1 VKRAATND
9 LPRRTA
15 ALRARRRLGAR
26 PSRQR
31 GIALLVAILLVA
43 LGTIIAAAVAYENAM
58 TARRGAATLAFDEGV
73 LIGQG
78 AEALAAYAI
87 RTSWQQD
94 KNSVNTTQVW
104 AMPVGPI
111 EIVPGVMLD
120 ASIEDLSGRFNLNS
134 LVKDDG
140 TGTVDPVAQAA
151 FVNLLQSL
159 KIDTKW
165 AGYIIDWI
173 DPNIAPETPDGA
185 EDTVYMGQTPPY
197 LTANQYITSTTELL
211 ALPGF
216 GRDNY
221 NALAPYITALPPDAK
236 VNVCTAPGEVL
247 DAFLAPGTSDWGG
260 PNTPQLLKN
269 RQGASGCFPQIAKDY
284 QPTFEAAN
292 FAKASGEFAQ
302 TSKYFRLTSHITIGT
317 TEFNL
322 YSLLY
327 REDSNGTVRAI
338 QRSYSPD

>member
-1 VKRAATND
+1 
-9 LPRRTA
+9 
-15 ALRARRRLGAR
+15 
-26 PSRQR
+26 
-31 GIALLVAILLVA
+31 LLVAILLVA
-43 LGTIIAAAVAYENAM
+43 LGTIIAVAVAYDNAM
-58 TARRGAATLAFDEGV
+58 TARRGAATLSFDEAI

-78 AEALAAYAI
+78 AEALAAYGIQA
-87 RTSWQQD
+87 SWQQD
-94 KNSVNTTQVW
+94 KNNVFASQPW
-104 AMPVGPI
+104 AMPVGPL

-134 LVKDDG
+134 LLKEDT
-140 TGTVDPVAQAA
+140 TGTLVVDPVAQAA
-151 FVNLLQSL
+151 LVNLLEKAGIES
-159 KIDTKW
+159 KW

-173 DPNIAPETPDGA
+173 DPDIAPQTPDGA

-216 GRDNY
+216 GRDRY
-221 NALAPYITALPPDAK
+221 NKIAPYITALPPDAK

-247 DAFLAPGTSDWGG
+247 DMFLAPGRQDWGG
-260 PNTPQLLKN
+260 QNADQLLKN
-269 RQGASGCFPQIAKDY
+269 RQGASGCFPQITKDY
-284 QPTFEAAN
+284 QPTFDGAN
-292 FAKASGEFAQ
+292 FAKASQEFAQ